1 MSHVVRTLAQV
12 AKHFGRS
19 PRTAQRWK
27 RAGMPRL
34 PGHGYDLGEI
44 AHWLKT
50 ASYLGAT
57 FRQMEADERVNAL
70 FESAVV
76 QLRRGLQN
84 LCQAFVKA
92 RGAGRIRLID
102 RAVRDILRGAAWQ
115 QSLLE
120 QGGGGEAPTA
130 CADSLESG
138 VKI

>member
-19 PRTAQRWK
+19 HRTAQRWK

-44 AHWLKT
+44 EGWLKT
-50 ASYLGAT
+50 VSHLGAT

-76 QLRRGLQN
+76 HLRRGLQN

-92 RGAGRIRLID
+92 RGAGRTRLVD
-102 RAVRDILRGAAWQ
+102 RAVREILHGAARQ

-120 QGGGGEAPTA
+120 EEGGEAPPV
-130 CADSLESG
+130 C
-138 VKI
+138 